1 MTAVD
6 TLMREGAALM
16 RAGRYPDAVNVFRK
30 AAAAAPRD
38 ATLLAALGQA
48 QHRAGNGE
56 AAART
61 LKKAVKLAP
70 DRADLQAD
78 LGVVLTEMRALE
90 PAVAA
95 FRRAADRRRRMRKSW
110 PTWPAP

>member
-1 MTAVD
+1 M
-6 TLMREGAALM
+6 
-16 RAGRYPDAVNVFRK
+16 FRK

-61 LKKAVKLAP
+61 LKKAVKLAL

-95 FRRAADRRRRMRKSW
+95 FRRAADL
-110 PTWPAP
+110 APSDAEILADLARTFGNRGAGRGAGHCP